1 MTAETQASAHNAL
14 EDPLSRS
21 TRSAKRLMLVLSCI
35 GFLIVLTG
43 VRPDEVSVFGL
54 KFPGLNLAVL
64 NCGLLILLMVSI
76 FSFCIYGLSDF
87 FRFRHRLDV
96 YNRWRASDIEDA
108 MSTDP
113 NSYKEQERQF
123 YEEEFERNTG
133 YKPYEIPH
141 NPTKRLIYLRIF
153 IDLLLP
159 VAFGVLSLVL
169 FIWCHVLES

>member
-1 MTAETQASAHNAL
+1 MTGKTQASAHNAL

-35 GFLIVLTG
+35 SFLIVLTG

-54 KFPGLNLAVL
+54 KFPGLNLSVL
-64 NCGLLILLMVSI
+64 NYGLLTLLVVSI
-76 FSFCIYGLSDF
+76 FSFCVYGLSDF

-96 YNRWRASDIEDA
+96 YNRSRAHEMDWAI
-108 MSTDP
+108 STDP
-113 NSYKEQERQF
+113 NSYEEQTRQF
-123 YEEEFERNTG
+123 YEEEFERLTG

-141 NPTKRLIYLRIF
+141 HPTKLLIYTRIG

-159 VAFGVLSLVL
+159 VALGVLSLVL
-169 FIWCHVLES
+169 FISLHILG